1 MKPINSL
8 HYIYWIIILVLVN
21 IALFSYYYSGN
32 DNLTSMIA
40 FAATIASIIL
50 SVLAIFMSILSN
62 NSIGGMLHK
71 VRDIHDAV
79 ATIPDTLNETVSDLK
94 RTTSGLKDVNTDVNN
109 SITALDNKLQGIE
122 EHLAQNDNRL
132 NELFNK
138 FSSANSTSISNSEE
152 PSEKLI
158 EQYLNTISL
167 NGLLLLYGIQLY
179 QERKK
184 VGVFSLDSF
193 VKVLS
198 GVESIYLLGILVAS
212 TSANILS
219 FEQVNQN
226 NNMEI
231 KNMSLSPFINKEN
244 LSDHINIIC
253 TKIRE
258 KFGESLEYYDA
269 ISIENKISEYV
280 ESID

>member
-1 MKPINSL
+1 
-8 HYIYWIIILVLVN
+8 
-21 IALFSYYYSGN
+21 
-32 DNLTSMIA
+32 
-40 FAATIASIIL
+40 
-50 SVLAIFMSILSN
+50 
-62 NSIGGMLHK
+62 MLHK

-212 TSANILS
+212 TSANILY
-219 FEQVNQN
+219 FEQVDQN

-231 KNMSLSPFINKEN
+231 KNMSLSPFINKEK

-258 KFGESLEYYDA
+258 KFGQSLEYYDA
-269 ISIENKISEYV
+269 VSIENKISEYV
-280 ESID
+280 ESIN